1 MISPKEITYLTTFEV
16 AQERLPLWTTWGV
29 QDAGICIHSLGV
41 TYLTSLGTQLG
52 YVSVSEYPAP
62 RGLSHDH
69 VTEDVRSD
77 SVWFDRATQ
86 EPVFIAEFERYSG
99 KHKDLSFKME
109 SLLLAQ
115 HRWSR
120 RGLTLLLAY
129 WTVGLVS
136 LPNHEQLQRIV
147 RVGYETRQRER
158 VIGHASAHVVFLQF
172 VVSPDEHD
180 VLRLTKI
187 IQRGSS

>member
-1 MISPKEITYLTTFEV
+1 MISPKEIACLADLEF
-16 AQERLPLWTTWGV
+16 AQKRLPLWTTWGV
-29 QDAGICIHSLGV
+29 HDVGICIHSLGV
-41 TYLTSLGTQLG
+41 TYLTSLGARLG

-86 EPVFIAEFERYSG
+86 EPVFIAEFERYAG
-99 KHKDLSFKME
+99 KNKDLSFKME

-115 HRWSR
+115 HRWSH
-120 RGLTLLLAY
+120 RGLTLVLAY
-129 WTVGLVS
+129 WTIGLVS
-136 LPNHEQLQRIV
+136 LPDHEQLKRIV
-147 RVGYETRQRER
+147 HVGYETRQREQ
-158 VIGHASAHVVFLQF
+158 VAGHAGARVVFLQF
-172 VVSPDEHD
+172 VVSPDEQN

-187 IQRGSS
+187 IQRGTP